1 MSVQLLGNIFL
12 EFIYLIAQSK
22 NIWPEMNIPLDNNID
37 MEEFLKLFLGV
48 TINPFLPTGQFL
60 APKLII
66 LIKCLIK
73 YFILPSV
80 VLMFLYVEQD
90 VNLA

>member
-1 MSVQLLGNIFL
+1 M
-12 EFIYLIAQSK
+12 
-22 NIWPEMNIPLDNNID
+22 
-37 MEEFLKLFLGV
+37 
-48 TINPFLPTGQFL
+48 

-66 LIKCLIK
+66 SIKCLID
-73 YFILPSV
+73 ILVLSV